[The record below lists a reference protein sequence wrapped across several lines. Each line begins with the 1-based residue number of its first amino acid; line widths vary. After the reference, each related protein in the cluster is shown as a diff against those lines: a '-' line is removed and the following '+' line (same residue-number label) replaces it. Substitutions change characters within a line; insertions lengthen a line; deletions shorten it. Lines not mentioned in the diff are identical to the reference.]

1 MFICK
6 IYCRWNFDQFP
17 FYKIELLGFEREK
30 LVHSKMLN
38 SIKIQ
43 VVALAGVK
51 PSNFCSFYALS
62 QNLIPV
68 SSGVSSF
75 LKSRVSSVLTAA

>member
-1 MFICK
+1 
-6 IYCRWNFDQFP
+6 
-17 FYKIELLGFEREK
+17 
-30 LVHSKMLN
+30 MLN